1 MALIIIDAS
10 VVIAL
15 LDPADAL
22 HASARREFDRVA
34 GEELALPAS
43 ALAETLVA
51 PARAGKLEEAR
62 QRIQA
67 LELLIADVD
76 EAVALEAA
84 RWRGRQSRL
93 RLPDALVLATA
104 EVLNATL
111 LLTGDANWRAIS
123 SRVRVIT
130 QS

>member
-22 HASARREFDRVA
+22 HAAARQEFDQVA

-76 EAVALEAA
+76 EDVALEAA
-84 RWRGRQSRL
+84 RWRGRHSRL

-104 EVLNATL
+104 EVLNASV
-111 LLTGDANWRAIS
+111 LLTGDANWKAIS
-123 SRVRVIT
+123 SRVRVIAR
-130 QS
+130 S

>member
-1 MALIIIDAS
+1 VALIIIDAS

-22 HASARREFDRVA
+22 HAAARREFDQVA

-76 EAVALEAA
+76 EDVALEAA
-84 RWRGRQSRL
+84 RWRGRHSRL

-104 EVLNATL
+104 EVLNASV
-111 LLTGDANWRAIS
+111 LLTGDANWKAIS
-123 SRVRVIT
+123 SRVQVIAR
-130 QS
+130 S

>member
-1 MALIIIDAS
+1 VALIVIDAS

-22 HASARREFDRVA
+22 HAAARREFDQVA
-34 GEELALPAS
+34 GEEIALPAS

-67 LELLIADVD
+67 LEFLIANVD
-76 EAVALEAA
+76 EEVALEAA
-84 RWRGRQSRL
+84 RWRGRHGRL

-104 EVLNATL
+104 EVLDASL
-111 LLTGDANWRAIS
+111 LLTGDADWKALS
-123 SRVRVIT
+123 DRVRVIAR
-130 QS
+130 S

>member
-1 MALIIIDAS
+1 VALIIIDAS

-22 HASARREFDRVA
+22 HAAARREFDLVA

-76 EAVALEAA
+76 EDVALEAA
-84 RWRGRQSRL
+84 RWRGRHGSL

-104 EVLNATL
+104 EVLDASV
-111 LLTGDANWRAIS
+111 LLTGDANWKALS
-123 SRVRVIT
+123 SRVQVIAR
-130 QS
+130 S

>member
-1 MALIIIDAS
+1 MALIVIDAS

-22 HASARREFDRVA
+22 HAAARREFDQVA

-62 QRIQA
+62 QSIQA

-76 EAVALEAA
+76 EDVALEAA
-84 RWRGRQSRL
+84 RWRSRHGHL
-93 RLPDALVLATA
+93 RLPDALVLAAA
-104 EVLNATL
+104 EVRDASL
-111 LLTGDANWRAIS
+111 LLTGDAGWKALS
-123 SRVRVIT
+123 SRVRVIAG
-130 QS
+130 S

>member
-1 MALIIIDAS
+1 VALIVIDAS

-15 LDPADAL
+15 LDPADAF
-22 HASARREFDRVA
+22 HAAARREFDQVA

-76 EAVALEAA
+76 EDVALEAA
-84 RWRGRQSRL
+84 RWCGRHGRL

-104 EVLNATL
+104 EVLDASL
-111 LLTGDANWRAIS
+111 LLTGDADWKALS
-123 SRVRVIT
+123 SRVRVIAR
-130 QS
+130 S

>member
-1 MALIIIDAS
+1 M
-10 VVIAL
+10 
-15 LDPADAL
+15 
-22 HASARREFDRVA
+22 A

-67 LELLIADVD
+67 LELVIADVNED
-76 EAVALEAA
+76 VALEAA
-84 RWRGRQSRL
+84 RWRGRHGRL

-104 EVLNATL
+104 EVLGASV
-111 LLTGDANWRAIS
+111 LLTGDASWKALSRRVQVSGRSCAGFPSWRRRRAWRCGGS
-123 SRVRVIT
+123 GSGVCVGGA
-130 QS
+130 